1 MAKRKARKP
10 VWYAEYD
17 RLFVKQRPKRKRQL
31 NRAQVLIVVLVALTP
46 LAFRYWPQVMMQRR
60 MSAQSKMMSSST
72 TNEATKY
79 IDNYALKA
87 AGLKRTAA
95 IDSSR
100 NLVAKVTGHT
110 VSFSTGFQL
119 TVPSSFN
126 VEESSRDHVVTPT
139 TEDNGIEL
147 RVADFDG
154 KNGDT
159 YLQTSLQL
167 YGNLIDDFDAYS
179 EASAPTLVK
188 VFKTGNVGTA
198 QTGYVFDIPDPK
210 AERGYARLSRYFL
223 FPDGTGVVLKS
234 LPDITDG
241 MNKLTKNSSFAAF
254 QATCGEDFKSLA
266 NDYTFTATNTN

>member
-1 MAKRKARKP
+1 MAKRKAHKP

-46 LAFRYWPQVMMQRR
+46 LAFRYWPQMMMQSR
-60 MSAQSKMMSSST
+60 MSEQRKMMSSST

-87 AGLKRTAA
+87 AGLKRTVA

-119 TVPSSFN
+119 TVPSSFT
-126 VEESSRDHVVTPT
+126 VEESARDHVVTPT
-139 TEDNGIEL
+139 KEDNGIEL

-154 KNGDT
+154 KTGDT
-159 YLQTSLQL
+159 YVQASLQL

-223 FPDGTGVVLKS
+223 FADGTGVVLKS

-266 NDYTFTATNTN
+266 NDYTFTASN